1 MVRLKPKVG
10 RVWPNEGEVPET
22 LGVLGQVREA
32 GAFLTMSVFSDS
44 NTRQLK
50 FSLKQRPICT
60 EGFYSFIINDCNA
73 TQRVSL
79 CACLPHWTELRRTKA
94 LFLVSS
100 QTGSEQ

>member
-1 MVRLKPKVG
+1 MVRLKPKVW
-10 RVWPNEGEVPET
+10 RVWLNEGELPET
-22 LGVLGQVREA
+22 LGILRQVREA

-44 NTRQLK
+44 NTHQLK

-73 TQRVSL
+73 TQQVSL
-79 CACLPHWTELRRTKA
+79 CAYLPHWTELRRTNT